1 MQTNAHDNASHDHET
16 SVRRYVTV
24 WLVLV
29 GLTVVTVAVTWLDMK
44 KFAVFT
50 AMLIATVKA
59 SLVLL
64 DFMHLRHGPR
74 KYALMVGLALVLLAI
89 FLFLTFIDVVNLQP

>member
-1 MQTNAHDNASHDHET
+1 MPTHTHDDSSREHET

-44 KFAVFT
+44 KFVVFT

-74 KYALMVGLALVLLAI
+74 SHAIMVGLALVLLAI
-89 FLFLTFIDVVNLQP
+89 FLSLTFIDVVNLQP

>member
-1 MQTNAHDNASHDHET
+1 MSN
-16 SVRRYVTV
+16 RRRH
-24 WLVLV
+24 LAVLV
-29 GLTVVTVAVTWLDMK
+29 ASATLVAAVVIALTLVVLTVVTVGVTWLDMK

-64 DFMHLRHGPR
+64 DFMHLRHGPKR
-74 KYALMVGLALVLLAI
+74 NVIMVGLALVLLAI
-89 FLFLTFIDVVNLQP
+89 FLFLTFIDAVNLQP